1 MIEQLHTRQPRI
13 AFVHTVAGLV
23 ELFRGIAERDL
34 PEAEVFHIL
43 NESLLQDLLKNGPS
57 AAITR
62 RIVQQAMLAADADVD
77 LVVFTCSSTS
87 PAIDHARTMIG
98 VPVIKIDDPMAR
110 EAAGG
115 GGRITIICTTQS
127 TMTPSRGLI
136 EAHAAELGTTPSIE
150 VRLVE
155 GAFDALRAGRRAEH
169 DALVTAAA
177 QEIAAKS
184 DVLVLAQASLAH
196 LRDPLA
202 EVLPVP
208 VLSSPPLLIAELRR
222 RLGFAQ

>member
-1 MIEQLHTRQPRI
+1 MIEQLHTRRPRI

-23 ELFRGIAERDL
+23 ELFRGIAEREL
-34 PEAEVFHIL
+34 AEAEVFHIL

-77 LVVFTCSSTS
+77 LVVFTCSSSS

-110 EAAGG
+110 EAACS
-115 GGRITIICTTQS
+115 GGRIAIVCTTQS

-169 DALVTAAA
+169 DALVTSAA

-202 EVLPVP
+202 EVLPLP

-222 RLGFAQ
+222 RLGFAR